1 MMENP
6 HLQIGLESVTPL
18 EQQMPHQRIDGPR
31 RSQPLEC
38 QLRHFMALQESERQD
53 LARTMHNDIGQLLA
67 ALHMQLHLAKESPQ
81 PDVYP
86 VLDDCLAISRQAIDR
101 VRAMS
106 ADLYPS
112 ILDGLGLPDALRCYL
127 DDQAKQSG
135 VAVHLLTSASWTRLP
150 MEIEAACF
158 RMAQQ
163 AVDRAIHHA
172 SATQVH
178 VELRHDPEAVH
189 LTIRDNGSEF
199 DTSSLDSCGGR
210 PPSSGLAAL
219 CQRMELLMGR
229 WSIETLPGQGTL
241 VRVCLPV
248 DSPSAVCDAQLA
260 WQEES

>member
-1 MMENP
+1 MGR
-6 HLQIGLESVTPL
+6 HDRQIGPASVTPF
-18 EQQMPHQRIDGPR
+18 EQHTPHERISGPK

-38 QLRHFMALQESERQD
+38 QLRQFLAAHESERHD
-53 LARTMHNDIGQLLA
+53 LARTLHDDIGQLLA
-67 ALHMQLHLAKESPQ
+67 AMSMQLHLAKDSLQ
-81 PDVYP
+81 PDACQ
-86 VLDDCLAISRQAIDR
+86 VLEDCLSITRQAIDR

-112 ILDGLGLPDALRCYL
+112 ILDGLGLPEALRCHL
-127 DDQAKQSG
+127 DDQANQSG

-199 DTSSLDSCGGR
+199 DRSSLDSCKGR
-210 PPSSGLAAL
+210 PPNSGLAAL
-219 CQRMELLMGR
+219 CQRIELLMGR
-229 WSIETLPGQGTL
+229 WSIETLPEQGTL
-241 VRVCLPV
+241 IRICVPV
-248 DSPSAVCDAQLA
+248 DIPPAFCGAQAA
-260 WQEES
+260 WQEGP